1 MSRLERFH
9 SILTQLNH
17 SMYVPVA
24 EVDCSTD
31 NGGCDQIC
39 VDSSGTVE
47 CQCED
52 GYDLSGRSSC
62 IGSYIM

>member
-1 MSRLERFH
+1 
-9 SILTQLNH
+9 
-17 SMYVPVA
+17 MYVPVA